1 MKSTNNDIGNLMQEQ
16 KIKTYEKQAFE
27 LWRRKPLFII
37 GIIADG
43 VGIFLLFLCWL
54 LEDDSLDLF
63 FLSATLLLFVF
74 GMFSVIKQNKFVKKY
89 VQDKMAEEKL
99 S

>member
-1 MKSTNNDIGNLMQEQ
+1 MKSTNSDTGNLMQEQ
-16 KIKTYEKQAFE
+16 KIKAFEKQAFE

-43 VGIFLLFLCWL
+43 VGIFMLFLCWL
-54 LEDDSLDLF
+54 LDDDSLDLF

-89 VQDKMAEEKL
+89 VQDKLAEE
-99 S
+99 